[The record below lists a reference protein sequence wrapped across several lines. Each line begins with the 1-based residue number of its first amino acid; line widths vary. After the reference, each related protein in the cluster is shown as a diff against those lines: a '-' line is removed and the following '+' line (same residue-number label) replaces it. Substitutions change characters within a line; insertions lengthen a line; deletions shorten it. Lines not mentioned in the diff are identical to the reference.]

1 MRKVDLSIELF
12 GKTYTDRKDA
22 AKALLDAG
30 KTRRTTETTHL
41 GSYRG
46 FELEGYVNIITSE
59 IQISVKG
66 ELGHPFELSS
76 IATLNLTRL
85 DNVIQK
91 MPEQMELEKSK
102 LDALYQQKADAEKQ
116 LKEPFP
122 QEDQLKEKT
131 KRLEELAAALDID
144 SHEKKESSH
153 PDEEVKAKQ
162 ENQQRT
168 RSVPSR
174 QSRFSR
180 FRQEREEVEIE
191 EEMEY

>member
-1 MRKVDLSIELF
+1 M
-12 GKTYTDRKDA
+12 
-22 AKALLDAG
+22 
-30 KTRRTTETTHL
+30 
-41 GSYRG
+41 
-46 FELEGYVNIITSE
+46 
-59 IQISVKG
+59 KG

-116 LKEPFP
+116 LREPFP
-122 QEDQLKEKT
+122 QENQLKEKT
-131 KRLEELAAALDID
+131 ERLEELAAALDID

-153 PDEEVKAKQ
+153 PDEDMKAKQ

>member
-1 MRKVDLSIELF
+1 M
-12 GKTYTDRKDA
+12 
-22 AKALLDAG
+22 
-30 KTRRTTETTHL
+30 ETAHL

-144 SHEKKESSH
+144 SHEKKKKSSH
-153 PDEEVKAKQ
+153 PDEEVKIKQ
-162 ENQQRT
+162 ENQQQT

>member
-1 MRKVDLSIELF
+1 
-12 GKTYTDRKDA
+12 
-22 AKALLDAG
+22 
-30 KTRRTTETTHL
+30 
-41 GSYRG
+41 
-46 FELEGYVNIITSE
+46 
-59 IQISVKG
+59 
-66 ELGHPFELSS
+66 
-76 IATLNLTRL
+76 
-85 DNVIQK
+85 

-131 KRLEELAAALDID
+131 ERLEELAAALDID
-144 SHEKKESSH
+144 SHGKKESSH
-153 PDEEVKAKQ
+153 PDEDMKAKQ
-162 ENQQRT
+162 ENQRRT
-168 RSVPSR
+168 RSIPSR